1 MEGVDPGEKGTPE
14 NGREGGGG
22 RGRAP
27 RPQHTMHGNALA
39 GREASLAPCALGP
52 YIVQPRM

>member
-1 MEGVDPGEKGTPE
+1 MEGVDPGENCTPK
-14 NGREGGGG
+14 NGREGG
-22 RGRAP
+22 P
-27 RPQHTMHGNALA
+27 RTRPPPQHTMHGNALA